1 LRKLLTAL
9 FSLFFLISLSQ
20 STALDSLDA
29 RIKATTN
36 ASQKVELLWVAAD
49 LAYDEDVSQV
59 DKFTKQLLENPIVKA
74 DSAKWIEALRL
85 QSLSDRKTGR
95 FASGIDG
102 FQTCYNYYILHHDTT
117 NWITAANQLGSMNL
131 FTGYNE
137 AAQKYLLEVYELE
150 KERGDEGDLAHAI
163 NGLAIFY
170 NNTGQ
175 LDKAVTRYNEALRIF
190 EAVDDTLG
198 RANVHANLGLTLMD
212 LGRLDEAEFHIK
224 MQGKLDTL
232 LGTMWG
238 LGFFHDFMG
247 QLKKEQGNLRDAYEY
262 HKKALQ
268 IRESLPSHYNI
279 SESRTSVASSLY
291 DLGEYTEAIVQANM
305 VIENDAEHQSLSHQ
319 QRAYSVLSKANEAL
333 GNFSEAL
340 RYHKQ
345 YKAISDSIFNADIL
359 EKVAEKDAKF
369 ELVEQRAKV
378 DVLNAQNAA
387 SQAIIDQKN
396 RALMFGGIGLI
407 IVTVLSCILYF
418 LVRKYL
424 RQKFI
429 LAKAVS
435 DKDLLLREIHHRVK
449 NNLQMVSSLLSLQS
463 RSIDDETA
471 LKAINDGKSR
481 VRSMAIIHQDLYQQD
496 NLTGVNVQSYLEK
509 LCSELFAT
517 YNINDEEIQLKLDI
531 ENIDADVDTLVPLGL
546 IINELVT
553 NSLKYAFQG
562 RENGVVSISLKEQS
576 NLLLLIVSDNGIGY
590 NESDILATSFGNK
603 LVASLAKQ
611 LKATITT
618 KNDDGSSTTLEIS
631 NYKVS
636 KR

>member
-1 LRKLLTAL
+1 MRKLLTAL

-238 LGFFHDFMG
+238 LGFFHDLMG

>member
-1 LRKLLTAL
+1 
-9 FSLFFLISLSQ
+9 
-20 STALDSLDA
+20 
-29 RIKATTN
+29 
-36 ASQKVELLWVAAD
+36 
-49 LAYDEDVSQV
+49 
-59 DKFTKQLLENPIVKA
+59 
-74 DSAKWIEALRL
+74 
-85 QSLSDRKTGR
+85 
-95 FASGIDG
+95 
-102 FQTCYNYYILHHDTT
+102 
-117 NWITAANQLGSMNL
+117 M
-131 FTGYNE
+131 
-137 AAQKYLLEVYELE
+137 
-150 KERGDEGDLAHAI
+150 
-163 NGLAIFY
+163 
-170 NNTGQ
+170 
-175 LDKAVTRYNEALRIF
+175 
-190 EAVDDTLG
+190 
-198 RANVHANLGLTLMD
+198 
-212 LGRLDEAEFHIK
+212 
-224 MQGKLDTL
+224 
-232 LGTMWG
+232 
-238 LGFFHDFMG
+238 
-247 QLKKEQGNLRDAYEY
+247 
-262 HKKALQ
+262 
-268 IRESLPSHYNI
+268 
-279 SESRTSVASSLY
+279 
-291 DLGEYTEAIVQANM
+291 
-305 VIENDAEHQSLSHQ
+305 
-319 QRAYSVLSKANEAL
+319 
-333 GNFSEAL
+333 
-340 RYHKQ
+340 
-345 YKAISDSIFNADIL
+345 
-359 EKVAEKDAKF
+359 AEKDAKF

-396 RALMFGGIGLI
+396 SALMFGGIGLI

-576 NLLLLIVSDNGIGY
+576 NLLHLIVSDNGIGY

-603 LVASLAKQ
+603 LVTSLAKQ
-611 LKATITT
+611 LKATIVT
-618 KNDDGSSTTLEIS
+618 KNENGSSTTLEIS

>member
-1 LRKLLTAL
+1 MRILLTAL
-9 FSLFFLISLSQ
+9 LSVFFLISFSQ
-20 STALDSLDA
+20 STTLDSLETQIQA
-29 RIKATTN
+29 STN
-36 ASQKVELLWVAAD
+36 PNKKVALLWEAAE

-59 DKFTKQLLENPIVKA
+59 NKFTKQLLESEIVKA
-74 DSAKWIEALRL
+74 DSVKWIEALHL

-95 FASGIDG
+95 FASGISG
-102 FQTCYNYYILHHDTT
+102 FSICYKYYIIHNDTA

-131 FTGYNE
+131 FTGYNA

-150 KERGDEGDLAHAI
+150 KEKGDKGDIAHAI

-175 LDKAVTRYNEALRIF
+175 LDKAVERYNEALRIF
-190 EAVDDTLG
+190 ETVDDTLG

-212 LGRLDEAEFHIK
+212 LGRLDEAEYHIK

-407 IVTVLSCILYF
+407 MVTVLSCILYF

-429 LAKAVS
+429 LAKAVT

-481 VRSMAIIHQDLYQQD
+481 VRSMAIIHQDLYQND

-509 LCSELFAT
+509 LCSELFTT
-517 YNINDEEIQLKLDI
+517 YNINDEKIQLHLDI
-531 ENIDADVDTLVPLGL
+531 EDIDADVDTLVPLGL

-562 RENGVVSISLKEQS
+562 RENGTVNISMKEQ
-576 NLLLLIVSDNGIGY
+576 NNMLHLIVSDNGIGY
-590 NESDILATSFGNK
+590 NESDILTTSFGNK
-603 LVASLAKQ
+603 LVSSLAKQ
-611 LKATITT
+611 LKASITT
-618 KNDDGSSTTLEIS
+618 KSDDGSSTKLEIS
-631 NYKVS
+631 NYTVR